1 MRVLHIAG
9 SGESAFFHDLSLL
22 YARDVLRPEGV
33 EADFVVVEP
42 GGGWRFGDSLGN
54 LGDSVSAADAIARIA
69 SAPPDLAVP
78 HLFDPVG
85 MTTYRGL
92 FEDVL
97 GIPVVGSR
105 PETTAVAARKSWTN
119 AVLAR
124 AGLGVPEGVV
134 HRAGEPLPDLPCPLV
149 VKPDTGD
156 NSEGLSLVRER
167 GGLAAAVE
175 LARTVDADVLVERFV
190 PGREVRLCV
199 VEMAGELVVP
209 AIMEY
214 PLDPASPVRAAGD
227 KLHVEGGRV
236 VDQTRKAEA
245 KPVMPA
251 KLMPD
256 LRERL
261 VDAARRAHRALG
273 CRHYS
278 LWDLRVRE
286 GTDEI
291 VFLEAGLFWAFS
303 EISMVSRML
312 AADGHNV
319 TDVVGRLWR
328 DAAGMR

>member
-9 SGESAFFHDLSLL
+9 SSESAFFHDLSLL

-33 EADFVVVEP
+33 EAGFIVVEP
-42 GGGWRFGDSLGN
+42 NGAWRFGESLESLGEAV
-54 LGDSVSAADAIARIA
+54 DAAEAIARISA
-69 SAPPDLAVP
+69 APPDLVVP
-78 HLFDPVG
+78 HLFDPAG
-85 MTTYRGL
+85 MTAYRGV

-124 AGLGVPEGVV
+124 AGLGVPQGVI
-134 HRAGEPLPDLPCPLV
+134 HRAGEPLPDLPLPLV

-156 NSEGLSLVRER
+156 NSEGLSLVREW
-167 GGLAAAVE
+167 GELPTAIA

-190 PGREVRLCV
+190 PGRELRLCV
-199 VEMAGELVVP
+199 VEMGGELVVP

-214 PLDPASPVRAAGD
+214 RLDPESPVRTVAD
-227 KLHVEGGRV
+227 KLHVKDGRV
-236 VDQTRKAEA
+236 IGQTRKVGAR
-245 KPVMPA
+245 PVMPA
-251 KLMPD
+251 D
-256 LRERL
+256 LSSVSRERL

-278 LWDLRVRE
+278 LWDVRVRE
-286 GTDEI
+286 GTEEI

-312 AADGHNV
+312 AADGHDV
-319 TDVVGRLWR
+319 TEAVGKLWR
-328 DAAGMR
+328 DAAGMG